1 MKFAF
6 VAKHRRIWPVRWMC
20 EALGVSRS
28 GFHAWLTRS
37 PSKRARAD
45 EETGARVRTSFLASD
60 RTYGAR
66 RVWRDVLAEGIACGL
81 HRIERLMRAQALRA
95 RPRRRG
101 LPKDEGERL
110 LAALSPNLLDR
121 QFTAER
127 PNQKWIADFTYVWTA
142 EGWLYVAAVIDL
154 FSRRVV
160 GWSMSAGMTAQLVT
174 DALVMAIWR
183 RGKPDALLHH
193 SDQGSQYTSEQFQR
207 LMADNG
213 VTCSM
218 SRSGNVWDNAAMES
232 FFSSLKTER
241 TARKTYRTR
250 DHARADVF
258 DYIERFYNAKRRHS
272 TLGYLSPMQFE
283 KQGSLA

>member
-66 RVWRDVLAEGIACGL
+66 RVWRDVLAEGVACGL
-81 HRIERLMRAQALRA
+81 HKIERLMRAQALRA

-101 LPKDEGERL
+101 LPKDEGDRL
-110 LAALSPNLLDR
+110 MAALSPNLLDR
-121 QFTAER
+121 QFAAER

-213 VTCSM
+213 VICSM

-250 DHARADVF
+250 DQAKADVF